1 VELFAKNTPC
11 SNQAA
16 SDEVLFRQISRGRL
30 AGRQIKGGHSMSIRS
45 SSVALLVPLVLF
57 VALFGAPRVSEAAVP
72 QSVLMLAAPLAEQFG
87 VPGSAVTSL
96 LESGVSLE
104 SVTQLLLV
112 KQSTDKS
119 LDEVTNLY
127 RKQGDDV
134 RKAADQLGV
143 AADRYSK
150 EKVEAAIERARADA
164 AEKASEKAADSAGK
178 AVGGLLQGA
187 P

>member
-1 VELFAKNTPC
+1 
-11 SNQAA
+11 
-16 SDEVLFRQISRGRL
+16 
-30 AGRQIKGGHSMSIRS
+30 
-45 SSVALLVPLVLF
+45 
-57 VALFGAPRVSEAAVP
+57 
-72 QSVLMLAAPLAEQFG
+72 MLAAPLAEQFG

-119 LDEVTNLY
+119 LNEVTDLY
-127 RKQGDDV
+127 RN

-150 EKVEAAIERARADA
+150 EKVESAIERARADA
-164 AEKASEKAADSAGK
+164 TEKASETASDAAGK
-178 AVGGLLQGA
+178 AVGGLLGA